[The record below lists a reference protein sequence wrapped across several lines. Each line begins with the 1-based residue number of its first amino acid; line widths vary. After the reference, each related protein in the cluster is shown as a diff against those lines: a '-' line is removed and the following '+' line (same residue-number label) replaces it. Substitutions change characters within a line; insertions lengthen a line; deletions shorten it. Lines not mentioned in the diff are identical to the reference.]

1 MRGSAVRNYYNSNRN
16 IVYIMVIAR
25 IGNPIIPDTSEAS
38 HTQYK
43 QLKKLSDEYG
53 VDVTL
58 FPAKGTQAYNDWYTN
73 FPHVARSGIKIKT
86 RDGSKTYQYP
96 KEPTID
102 WLLQKMASVG
112 GAISQAAQWKK
123 VPRTFINIIKQWDE
137 LVDKGATITTENG
150 GYCLRYGN
158 YSCFVTECERGLA
171 FNRYPAVADR
181 LDVLYQRAQETARL
195 RALAKTH
202 GLL

>member
-1 MRGSAVRNYYNSNRN
+1 
-16 IVYIMVIAR
+16 MVIAK
-25 IGNPIIPDTSEAS
+25 IGNPIIPDTSDAS
-38 HTQYK
+38 RAQYE
-43 QLKKLSDEYG
+43 QLKKLSAEYG

-58 FPAKGTQAYNDWYTN
+58 FPAKSM
-73 FPHVARSGIKIKT
+73 VARSGIKIET

-96 KEPTID
+96 KEPTIN
-102 WLLQKMASVG
+102 WLLQKMASAG

-158 YSCFVTECERGLA
+158 YSCFVTECKRGPA
-171 FNRYPAVADR
+171 YNRYPVVADR
-181 LDVLYQRAQETARL
+181 LDALYQRAQEAARL

-202 GLL
+202 GL

>member
-1 MRGSAVRNYYNSNRN
+1 
-16 IVYIMVIAR
+16 MVIAK
-25 IGNPIIPDTSEAS
+25 IGNPIIPDTSDAS
-38 HTQYK
+38 RAQYE
-43 QLKKLSDEYG
+43 QLKKLSAEYG

-73 FPHVARSGIKIKT
+73 FPRAARSGIKIET

-96 KEPTID
+96 KEPTIN
-102 WLLQKMASVG
+102 WLLQKMANAG

-123 VPRTFINIIKQWDE
+123 VPRVFINIIKQWDE

-150 GYCLRYGN
+150 GYCLRHGN
-158 YSCFVTECERGLA
+158 YSCFVTECKRGLA

-181 LDVLYQRAQETARL
+181 LDALYQRAQETARL
-195 RALAKTH
+195 RALAKAH
-202 GLL
+202 GLQ

>member
-1 MRGSAVRNYYNSNRN
+1 
-16 IVYIMVIAR
+16 MVIAK
-25 IGNPIIPDTSEAS
+25 IGNPMIPDTSDAS
-38 HTQYK
+38 RAQYE
-43 QLKKLSDEYG
+43 QLKKLSAEYG
-53 VDVTL
+53 VSVTL
-58 FPAKGTQAYNDWYTN
+58 FPAKGTQAYNDWNTN

-86 RDGSKTYQYP
+86 KDGSKTYQYP

-102 WLLQKMASVG
+102 WLLQKMASAG

-158 YSCFVTECERGLA
+158 YSCFVTECKRGLA

-202 GLL
+202 GLQ

>member
-16 IVYIMVIAR
+16 IVYIMVIAK
-25 IGNPIIPDTSEAS
+25 IGNPIIPDTSDAS
-38 HTQYK
+38 RAQYE

-58 FPAKGTQAYNDWYTN
+58 FPAKGTH
-73 FPHVARSGIKIKT
+73 FPRAARSGIKIETK
-86 RDGSKTYQYP
+86 DGSKTYQYP
-96 KEPTID
+96 KEPTIN
-102 WLLQKMASVG
+102 WLLQKMASAG

-158 YSCFVTECERGLA
+158 YSCFVTECKRGPA
-171 FNRYPAVADR
+171 YNRYPAVADR
-181 LDVLYQRAQETARL
+181 LYALYQRAQETARL
-195 RALAKTH
+195 RALAKMH
-202 GLL
+202 GLQ

>member
-1 MRGSAVRNYYNSNRN
+1 
-16 IVYIMVIAR
+16 MVIAK
-25 IGNPIIPDTSEAS
+25 IGNPIIPDTSDAS
-38 HTQYK
+38 RAQYE
-43 QLKKLSDEYG
+43 QLKKLSAEYG

-58 FPAKGTQAYNDWYTN
+58 FPVKGTQEYKYAN
-73 FPHVARSGIKIKT
+73 FPRAARSGIKIET

-102 WLLQKMASVG
+102 WLLQKMASAG

-137 LVDKGATITTENG
+137 LVDKGATITTG
-150 GYCLRYGN
+150 DGWYCLRYGN
-158 YSCFVTECERGLA
+158 YSCFVTDASALA

-181 LDVLYQRAQETARL
+181 LDALYQKAQETARL
-195 RALAKTH
+195 RRLAEIH
-202 GLL
+202 GLQ

>member
-1 MRGSAVRNYYNSNRN
+1 
-16 IVYIMVIAR
+16 MVIAK
-25 IGNPIIPDTSEAS
+25 IGNPIIPDTSDAS
-38 HTQYK
+38 RTQYER
-43 QLKKLSDEYG
+43 LKKLSAEYG
-53 VDVTL
+53 VDMTL

-73 FPHVARSGIKIKT
+73 FPRAARSGIKIET
-86 RDGSKTYQYP
+86 RNGSKTYQYP
-96 KEPTID
+96 KEPTIN
-102 WLLQKMASVG
+102 WLLQKMASAG

-158 YSCFVTECERGLA
+158 YSCFVTEYKRGLA

-202 GLL
+202 GLQ

>member
-1 MRGSAVRNYYNSNRN
+1 MRGSAVRNYHSSNSS
-16 IVYIMVIAR
+16 IIYIMVIAK
-25 IGNPIIPDTSEAS
+25 IGNPIIPDTSDALR
-38 HTQYK
+38 TQYE

-58 FPAKGTQAYNDWYTN
+58 FPAKGTQEYNDWYTN
-73 FPHVARSGIKIKT
+73 FPRVARSGIKIET

-102 WLLQKMASVG
+102 WLLQKMASAG
-112 GAISQAAQWKK
+112 GAISQAAQWKE
-123 VPRTFINIIKQWDE
+123 VPRTFINILKQWDE

-158 YSCFVTECERGLA
+158 YSCFVTECKRGLA

-195 RALAKTH
+195 RALAERH
-202 GLL
+202 GLQ

>member
-1 MRGSAVRNYYNSNRN
+1 
-16 IVYIMVIAR
+16 MVIAR